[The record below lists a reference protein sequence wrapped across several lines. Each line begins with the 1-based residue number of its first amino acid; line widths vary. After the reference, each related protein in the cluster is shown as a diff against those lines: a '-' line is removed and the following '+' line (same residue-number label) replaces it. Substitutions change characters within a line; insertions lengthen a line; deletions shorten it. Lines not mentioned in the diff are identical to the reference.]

1 MNVYEEGLQVMEKL
15 FAKDCAFALA
25 TAAAGAPDVRM
36 VDVFYD
42 DGSFYIVTHE
52 NSAKARQ
59 IAETP
64 AVSFC
69 AQCFRFYGEAKSV
82 GHPLKPENAG
92 IRAKL
97 VRAFA
102 PWYFRHNDENDEGM
116 CYLRAEL
123 KKGFFYCDG
132 TGYDM
137 NFADKTA
144 QSFPFVFD
152 ILTPVNG

>member
-59 IAETP
+59 IA
-64 AVSFC
+64 VS
-69 AQCFRFYGEAKSV
+69 
-82 GHPLKPENAG
+82 
-92 IRAKL
+92 
-97 VRAFA
+97 
-102 PWYFRHNDENDEGM
+102 
-116 CYLRAEL
+116 
-123 KKGFFYCDG
+123 
-132 TGYDM
+132 
-137 NFADKTA
+137 
-144 QSFPFVFD
+144 
-152 ILTPVNG
+152 

>member
-59 IAETP
+59 IAENP
-64 AVSFC
+64 AVSLC

-97 VRAFA
+97 MRAFA

-152 ILTPVNG
+152 ILTPGNG